1 MKNVEEILDEE
12 LNKLKISKTEREILI
27 EELFIFLSLLSR
39 LLLISISVILPIV
52 FPPFDYSSD

>member
-12 LNKLKISKTEREILI
+12 LNKLKISTNEREILI

-39 LLLISISVILPIV
+39 ILLMSATVSLPII
-52 FPPFDYSSD
+52 FPPFDYYCI